1 MKNRAEA
8 PIFHTAVCV
17 EPKQPLLQPG
27 NCICSFPARASLKE
41 LGMESKMISN
51 KSRLLRLLKY
61 LYRNSDE
68 EHMKSRFDIVAELSD
83 EESSYSRHT
92 VADDIR
98 ALIAE
103 GYDIEISQDGGNQY
117 YYGTRE
123 FELPELKLL
132 IDAVSACK
140 FITPAQSRTLIG
152 KLNGFAS
159 IYQAGELTRHIYIA
173 DDVKPTNRQVYYIV
187 NDINDAI
194 NRRKRLEFLYQDY
207 DADKKKVLRHGGEVY
222 SVSPYG
228 LVWDSDHY
236 YMVAYSERRQMISQ
250 FRVDRMKSACI
261 TDKDAVPAPEDFVM
275 KEYVQEMFGM
285 YGGEPV
291 SVRLECDN
299 DMMNAVVDK
308 FGESVQ
314 THRHTAGTFI
324 ADVKVKDSPTFYAW
338 VFMFDGKIRID
349 SPGSVRSTYLAML
362 ERAAGSA
369 GNR

>member
-1 MKNRAEA
+1 
-8 PIFHTAVCV
+8 
-17 EPKQPLLQPG
+17 
-27 NCICSFPARASLKE
+27 
-41 LGMESKMISN
+41 MISN

-68 EHMKSRFDIVAELSD
+68 EHTKSRFDIVAELSD

-92 VADDIR
+92 VADDVR
-98 ALIAE
+98 TLIEE

-132 IDAVSACK
+132 IDAVSASK

-159 IYQAGELTRHIYIA
+159 VYQAQELARHIYIA
-173 DDVKPTNRQVYYIV
+173 DEVKPTNRQVYYIV

-194 NRRKRLEFLYQDY
+194 NRRRRLEFLYQDY
-207 DADKKKVLRHGGEVY
+207 DADKRKVLRHGGELY

-236 YMVAYSERRQMISQ
+236 YMVAFSDRRQQIAQ
-250 FRVDRMKSACI
+250 FRVDRMKSARI
-261 TDKDAVPAPEDFVM
+261 TEIEAVPAPKCFVM
-275 KEYVQEMFGM
+275 KDYVQEMFGM
-285 YGGEPV
+285 YGGDPV
-291 SVRLECDN
+291 NVRLECDN

-308 FGESVQ
+308 FGENVR
-314 THRHTAGTFI
+314 THRHSAGTFL
-324 ADVKVKDSPTFYAW
+324 AEVKVKDSPTFYAW

-349 SPGSVRSTYLAML
+349 SPDGIRRNYLEML
-362 ERAAGSA
+362 SRAEGSA
-369 GNR
+369 KPR